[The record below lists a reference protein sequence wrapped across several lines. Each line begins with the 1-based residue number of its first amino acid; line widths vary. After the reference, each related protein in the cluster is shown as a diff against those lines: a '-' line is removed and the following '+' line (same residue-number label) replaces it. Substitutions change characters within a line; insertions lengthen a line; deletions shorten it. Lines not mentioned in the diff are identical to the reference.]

1 MSKLVIIIVMFFPN
15 LQDYDRGNVL
25 VVSHKDN
32 KELVFEK
39 QGECYEYVTNNIN
52 ELLEFARNSYKEIEG
67 AQVSQFL
74 CLPKDYNKRGIE
86 T

>member
-1 MSKLVIIIVMFFPN
+1 MSKLIIIIVMFFPN
-15 LQDYDRGNVL
+15 LQDYNTGNVL
-25 VVSHKDN
+25 VVSHKDG

-39 QGECYEYVTNNIN
+39 QEQCYKYVTDNIG
-52 ELLEFARNSYKEIEG
+52 ELLDFARNSYKEIEG

-74 CLPKDYNKRGIE
+74 CLPKDYNERGIS

>member
-1 MSKLVIIIVMFFPN
+1 MTKLVIIIVMFFPN

-25 VVSHKDN
+25 IVSHKDD

-39 QGECYEYVTNNIN
+39 QEQCYEYVTNNIS
-52 ELLEFARNSYKEIEG
+52 ELIQFAKNSYKEIKG

-74 CLPKDYNKRGIE
+74 CLPKDYNERGIS